1 MYTKILRLIKV
12 ELHKIILRLCDK
24 KDKMKNFTSVYDIDN
39 LQNIIAK
46 ALKIKENPLENPT
59 KGKGKTIGLVFLNSS
74 LRTRLSSQIAAQNL
88 GLNVLVLN
96 AAQEAWNLE
105 FADGTVMNGDTVE
118 HIKDAIE
125 VLNQYCDIIAVRCF
139 AGMKSKEDDVNESI
153 LSQFLKHA
161 KVPVVSLESA
171 TRHPLQSLA
180 DCITITENWPFD
192 KLKINRK
199 PKVVLTWAP
208 HIKPIAQAVGNSF
221 TEWMQKMDVDFVITN
236 PEGYDLDKNFTK
248 DTPVIHNQDEA
259 LEDADFIYVK
269 NWSSF
274 DDYAAM
280 PEVEENWMLTNKK
293 LEQTNSAKVMHCLPV
308 RRNLELSDEV
318 MDGENS
324 IIYQQAKNRI
334 FSAQTVFSEILD
346 ELNL

>member
-1 MYTKILRLIKV
+1 
-12 ELHKIILRLCDK
+12 
-24 KDKMKNFTSVYDIDN
+24 MKNFTSVSDVEN
-39 LQNIIAK
+39 LQEIIKK
-46 ALKIKENPLENPT
+46 ALEIKANPLSET
-59 KGKGKTIGLVFLNSS
+59 EKGKGKTIGLVFLNSS

-88 GLNVLVLN
+88 GLNVLTLN

-105 FADGTVMNGDTVE
+105 FADGAVMNGDTVE

-153 LSQFLKHA
+153 LSQFQQHA
-161 KVPVVSLESA
+161 KVPVISLESA

-180 DCITITENWPFD
+180 DCITITENWKKD
-192 KLKINRK
+192 YK

-221 TEWMQKMDVDFVITN
+221 AEWMQEMDVELVIAN

-248 DTPVIHNQDEA
+248 DVKVIHDQNEA
-259 LEDADFIYVK
+259 LKDADFIYVK

-274 DDYAAM
+274 DDYATM
-280 PEVEENWMLTNKK
+280 PEVQEDWMLTNEK
-293 LEQTNSAKVMHCLPV
+293 LANTNQAKVMHCLPV
-308 RRNLELSDEV
+308 RRNVELSDEV
-318 MDGENS
+318 MDGEHS

-334 FSAQTVFSEILD
+334 FSAQAVFSEILD
-346 ELNL
+346 ELKAK

>member
-1 MYTKILRLIKV
+1 M
-12 ELHKIILRLCDK
+12 K
-24 KDKMKNFTSVYDIDN
+24 KFTSVSDVKN
-39 LQNIIAK
+39 LQEIIKK
-46 ALKIKENPLENPT
+46 ALQIKENPHSET
-59 KGKGKTIGLVFLNSS
+59 EKGKGKTIGLVFLNSS

-88 GLNVLVLN
+88 GLNVLTLN

-105 FADGTVMNGDTVE
+105 FADGAVMNGDTVE

-153 LSQFLKHA
+153 LSQFEQHA
-161 KVPVVSLESA
+161 KVPVISLESA

-180 DCITITENWPFD
+180 DCITITENW
-192 KLKINRK
+192 KEERK

-221 TEWMQKMDVDFVITN
+221 AEWMQEMDVDFVIAN

-248 DTPVIHNQDEA
+248 DIKVIHNQEEA
-259 LEDADFIYVK
+259 LKDADFIYVK

-274 DDYAAM
+274 DDYAVM
-280 PEVEENWMLTNKK
+280 PEVKESWMLTAEK
-293 LEQTNSAKVMHCLPV
+293 LKNTNDAKVMHCLPV
-308 RRNLELSDEV
+308 RRNVELSDEV
-318 MDGENS
+318 MDGKNS

-334 FSAQTVFSEILD
+334 FSAQAVFSEILN
-346 ELNL
+346 ELNSK

>member
-1 MYTKILRLIKV
+1 
-12 ELHKIILRLCDK
+12 
-24 KDKMKNFTSVYDIDN
+24 
-39 LQNIIAK
+39 
-46 ALKIKENPLENPT
+46 
-59 KGKGKTIGLVFLNSS
+59 
-74 LRTRLSSQIAAQNL
+74 
-88 GLNVLVLN
+88 LNVLTLN

-105 FADGTVMNGDTVE
+105 FADGAVMNGDTVE

-153 LSQFLKHA
+153 LSQFEKHA
-161 KVPVVSLESA
+161 KVPVISLESA

-180 DCITITENWPFD
+180 DCITITENWKKD
-192 KLKINRK
+192 HK

-208 HIKPIAQAVGNSF
+208 HIKPIAHAVGNSF
-221 TEWMQKMDVDFVITN
+221 AEWMQEMDVELVIAN

-248 DTPVIHNQDEA
+248 DVTVIHDQDEA
-259 LEDADFIYVK
+259 LKDADFIYVK

-280 PEVEENWMLTNKK
+280 PEVKGDWMLTNEK
-293 LEQTNSAKVMHCLPV
+293 LANTNGAKVMHCLPV
-308 RRNLELSDEV
+308 RRNVELSDEV
-318 MDGENS
+318 MDGDHS

-334 FSAQTVFSEILD
+334 FSAQAVFSEILD
-346 ELNL
+346 ELKAK

>member
-1 MYTKILRLIKV
+1 MKKFTAVSDV
-12 ELHKIILRLCDK
+12 E
-24 KDKMKNFTSVYDIDN
+24 N
-39 LQNIIAK
+39 LQDIIKK
-46 ALKIKENPLENPT
+46 ALQIKENPLSET
-59 KGKGKTIGLVFLNSS
+59 EKGKGKTIGLVFLNSS

-88 GLNVLVLN
+88 GLNVLTLN

-105 FADGTVMNGDTVE
+105 FADGAVMNGDTVE

-139 AGMKSKEDDVNESI
+139 AGMKNKEDDVNESI
-153 LSQFLKHA
+153 LSQFEKHA
-161 KVPVVSLESA
+161 KVPVISLESA

-180 DCITITENWPFD
+180 DCITITENW
-192 KLKINRK
+192 KEERK

-221 TEWMQKMDVDFVITN
+221 AEWMQEMDVDFVITN
-236 PEGYDLDKNFTK
+236 PEGYDLDKKFTK
-248 DTPVIHNQDEA
+248 DVKVIHNQDEA
-259 LEDADFIYVK
+259 LKDADFIYVK

-274 DDYAAM
+274 DEYAVM
-280 PEVEENWMLTNKK
+280 PEVKESWMLTNEK
-293 LEQTNSAKVMHCLPV
+293 LENTNKAKVMHCLPV
-308 RRNLELSDEV
+308 RRNVELSDEV

-334 FSAQTVFSEILD
+334 FSAQAVFSEILD
-346 ELNL
+346 ELNSK

>member
-1 MYTKILRLIKV
+1 
-12 ELHKIILRLCDK
+12 
-24 KDKMKNFTSVYDIDN
+24 MKNFTSVYDIDN

-139 AGMKSKEDDVNESI
+139 AGMKNKEDDVNESI

-221 TEWMQKMDVDFVITN
+221 TEWMQHMDVDLVITN

-248 DTPVIHNQDEA
+248 DTLVIHNQEQA
-259 LEDADFIYVK
+259 LKDADFIYVK

-274 DDYAAM
+274 DDYANM
-280 PEVEENWMLTNKK
+280 PKVEGDWMLTNEK
-293 LEQTNSAKVMHCLPV
+293 LEFTNQAKVMHCLPV

-318 MDGENS
+318 MDGKNS
-324 IIYQQAKNRI
+324 IIYQQSKNRI
-334 FSAQTVFSEILD
+334 FSAQAVFSEILD
-346 ELNL
+346 EVKCKLE

>member
-1 MYTKILRLIKV
+1 M
-12 ELHKIILRLCDK
+12 K
-24 KDKMKNFTSVYDIDN
+24 KFTSVSDVSN
-39 LQNIIAK
+39 LQQIIKK
-46 ALKIKENPLENPT
+46 ALEIKENPLLET
-59 KGKGKTIGLVFLNSS
+59 DKGKGKTIGLVFLNSS

-88 GLNVLVLN
+88 GLNILTLN

-105 FADGTVMNGDTVE
+105 FADGAVMNGDTVE

-153 LSQFLKHA
+153 LSQFEQHA
-161 KVPVVSLESA
+161 KVPVISLESA

-180 DCITITENWPFD
+180 DCITITENLGHFD
-192 KLKINRK
+192 KLSVNRK

-208 HIKPIAQAVGNSF
+208 HIKPIAHAVGNSF
-221 TEWMQKMDVDFVITN
+221 AEWMQEMDVEFVIAN

-248 DTPVIHNQDEA
+248 DVKVIHNQDEA
-259 LEDADFIYVK
+259 LKDADFIYVK

-280 PEVEENWMLTNKK
+280 PEVKENWMLTNEK
-293 LEQTNSAKVMHCLPV
+293 LTNTNQGKVMHCLPV
-308 RRNLELSDEV
+308 RRNVELSDEV

-334 FSAQTVFSEILD
+334 FSAQAVFSEILD
-346 ELNL
+346 ELNS

>member
-1 MYTKILRLIKV
+1 M
-12 ELHKIILRLCDK
+12 K
-24 KDKMKNFTSVYDIDN
+24 KFTSVSDVEN
-39 LQNIIAK
+39 LQDIIK
-46 ALKIKENPLENPT
+46 KSLQIKENPLSET
-59 KGKGKTIGLVFLNSS
+59 EKGKGKTIGLVFLNSS
-74 LRTRLSSQIAAQNL
+74 LRTRLSSQLAAQNL
-88 GLNVLVLN
+88 GLNVLTLN

-105 FADGTVMNGDTVE
+105 FADGAVMNGDTVE

-153 LSQFLKHA
+153 LSQFEQHA

-180 DCITITENWPFD
+180 DCITITENWHFGELDEP
-192 KLKINRK
+192 RK

-208 HIKPIAQAVGNSF
+208 HIKPIAHAVGNSF
-221 TEWMQKMDVDFVITN
+221 AEWMQEMEVEFVITN

-248 DTPVIHNQDEA
+248 DVKVIHNQEEA

-280 PEVEENWMLTNKK
+280 PEVKENWMLTNEK
-293 LEQTNSAKVMHCLPV
+293 LQKTNQAKVMHCLPV
-308 RRNLELSDEV
+308 RRNVELSDEV

-324 IIYQQAKNRI
+324 IIFQQAKNRI
-334 FSAQTVFSEILD
+334 FSAQVVFSEILD
-346 ELNL
+346 ELNSK

>member
-1 MYTKILRLIKV
+1 M
-12 ELHKIILRLCDK
+12 K
-24 KDKMKNFTSVYDIDN
+24 KFTSVSDVEN
-39 LQNIIAK
+39 LQDIIKK
-46 ALKIKENPLENPT
+46 ALQIKENPLSET
-59 KGKGKTIGLVFLNSS
+59 EKGKGKTIGLVFLNSS
-74 LRTRLSSQIAAQNL
+74 LRTRLSSQLAAQNL
-88 GLNVLVLN
+88 GLNVLTLN

-105 FADGTVMNGDTVE
+105 FADGAVMNGDTVE

-153 LSQFLKHA
+153 LSQFEQHA

-180 DCITITENWPFD
+180 DCITITENWQEE
-192 KLKINRK
+192 RK

-208 HIKPIAQAVGNSF
+208 HIKPIAHAVGNSF
-221 TEWMQKMDVDFVITN
+221 AEWMQEMDVEFVITN

-248 DTPVIHNQDEA
+248 EVKVIHDQEEA
-259 LEDADFIYVK
+259 LKDADFIYVK

-274 DDYAAM
+274 DEYASM
-280 PEVEENWMLTNKK
+280 PEVEENWMLTNEK
-293 LEQTNSAKVMHCLPV
+293 LQNTNRAKVMHCLPV
-308 RRNLELSDEV
+308 RRNVELSDEV

-334 FSAQTVFSEILD
+334 FSAQAVFSEILD
-346 ELNL
+346 ELNSK

>member
-1 MYTKILRLIKV
+1 
-12 ELHKIILRLCDK
+12 
-24 KDKMKNFTSVYDIDN
+24 MKNFTAVSDIEN
-39 LQNIIAK
+39 LQEIIKK
-46 ALKIKENPLENPT
+46 ALYIKENPHSET
-59 KGKGKTIGLVFLNSS
+59 EKGKGKTIGLVFLNSS

-88 GLNVLVLN
+88 GLNILTLN

-105 FADGTVMNGDTVE
+105 FADGAVMNGDTVE

-153 LSQFLKHA
+153 LSQFQQHA
-161 KVPVVSLESA
+161 KVPVISLESA

-180 DCITITENWPFD
+180 DCITISENW
-192 KLKINRK
+192 KEERK

-208 HIKPIAQAVGNSF
+208 HIKPIAQAVANSF
-221 TEWMQKMDVDFVITN
+221 TEWMQEMDVDFVITN
-236 PEGYDLDKNFTK
+236 PERYDLDPNFTK
-248 DTPVIHNQDEA
+248 QTKIIHNQDEA
-259 LEDADFIYVK
+259 LKDADFIYVK

-274 DDYAAM
+274 DEYAAM
-280 PEVEENWMLTNKK
+280 PEVKENWMLTAEK
-293 LEQTNSAKVMHCLPV
+293 LAQTNNGKVMHCLPV
-308 RRNLELSDEV
+308 RRNVELSDEV

-334 FSAQTVFSEILD
+334 FSAQAVFSEILD
-346 ELNL
+346 EINQSK

>member
-1 MYTKILRLIKV
+1 M
-12 ELHKIILRLCDK
+12 K
-24 KDKMKNFTSVYDIDN
+24 KFTSVSDVEN
-39 LQNIIAK
+39 LQQIIKK
-46 ALKIKENPLENPT
+46 ALQIKENPLSEPE

-88 GLNVLVLN
+88 GLNVLTLN

-105 FADGTVMNGDTVE
+105 FADGAVMNGDTVE

-153 LSQFLKHA
+153 LSQFEQHA
-161 KVPVVSLESA
+161 KVPVISLESA

-180 DCITITENWPFD
+180 DCITITENWHFD
-192 KLKINRK
+192 KLSVNRK

-208 HIKPIAQAVGNSF
+208 HIKPIAHAVGNSF
-221 TEWMQKMDVDFVITN
+221 AEWMQEMDVDFVIAN

-248 DTPVIHNQDEA
+248 DVKIIHDQEEA
-259 LEDADFIYVK
+259 LKDADFIYVK

-274 DDYAAM
+274 DDYAKM
-280 PEVEENWMLTNKK
+280 PEVKDNWMLTNEK
-293 LEQTNSAKVMHCLPV
+293 LKNTNQAKVMHCLPV
-308 RRNLELSDEV
+308 RRNVELSDEV

-334 FSAQTVFSEILD
+334 FSAQAVFSEILD
-346 ELNL
+346 ELNS

>member
-1 MYTKILRLIKV
+1 
-12 ELHKIILRLCDK
+12 
-24 KDKMKNFTSVYDIDN
+24 MKNFTSVEDIDD
-39 LQNIIAK
+39 LQSIIKK
-46 ALKIKENPLENPT
+46 ALKIKENPLAEPN
-59 KGKGKTIGLVFLNSS
+59 KGKGKTIGHVFLNSS

-88 GLNVLVLN
+88 GLNVLTLN

-105 FADGTVMNGDTVE
+105 FSDGAIMNGDTVE

-139 AGMKSKEDDVNESI
+139 AGMKNKEDDVNESI

-161 KVPVVSLESA
+161 KVPVISLESA

-180 DCITITENWPFD
+180 DCITITENWKED
-192 KLKINRK
+192 RK

-221 TEWMQKMDVDFVITN
+221 AEWMQEMDVDFVITN
-236 PEGYDLDKNFTK
+236 PEGYDLDPKFVKNST
-248 DTPVIHNQDEA
+248 VIHNQNEA
-259 LEDADFIYVK
+259 LKDADFIYVK

-274 DDYAAM
+274 ENYAQM
-280 PEVEENWMLTNKK
+280 PEVKENWMLTNEK
-293 LEQTNSAKVMHCLPV
+293 LKLTNNAKVMHCLPV
-308 RRNLELSDEV
+308 RRNVELSDEV

-346 ELNL
+346 EISKR

>member
-1 MYTKILRLIKV
+1 
-12 ELHKIILRLCDK
+12 
-24 KDKMKNFTSVYDIDN
+24 MKNFTAVSDIEN
-39 LQNIIAK
+39 LQEIIKK
-46 ALKIKENPLENPT
+46 ALYIKENPHSET
-59 KGKGKTIGLVFLNSS
+59 EKGKGKTIGLVFLNSS

-88 GLNVLVLN
+88 GLNILTLN

-105 FADGTVMNGDTVE
+105 FADGAVMNGDTVE

-153 LSQFLKHA
+153 LSQFQQHA
-161 KVPVVSLESA
+161 KVPVISLESA

-180 DCITITENWPFD
+180 DCITISENW
-192 KLKINRK
+192 KEERK

-208 HIKPIAQAVGNSF
+208 HIKPIAQAVANSF
-221 TEWMQKMDVDFVITN
+221 TEWMQEMDVDFVITN
-236 PEGYDLDKNFTK
+236 PEGYDLDSNFTK
-248 DTPVIHNQDEA
+248 QTKIIHNQDEA
-259 LEDADFIYVK
+259 LKDADFVYVK

-274 DDYAAM
+274 DEYAAM
-280 PEVEENWMLTNKK
+280 PEVKENWMLTAEK
-293 LEQTNSAKVMHCLPV
+293 LAQTNNGKVMHCLPV
-308 RRNLELSDEV
+308 RRNVELSDEV

-334 FSAQTVFSEILD
+334 FSAQAVFSEILD
-346 ELNL
+346 EINQSK

>member
-1 MYTKILRLIKV
+1 M
-12 ELHKIILRLCDK
+12 K
-24 KDKMKNFTSVYDIDN
+24 KFTSVSDVEN
-39 LQNIIAK
+39 LQQIIKK
-46 ALKIKENPLENPT
+46 ALEIKKNPLSEPE

-88 GLNVLVLN
+88 GLNVLTLN

-105 FADGTVMNGDTVE
+105 FADGAVMNGDTVE

-153 LSQFLKHA
+153 LSQFEQHA
-161 KVPVVSLESA
+161 KVPVISLESA

-180 DCITITENWPFD
+180 DCITITENWHFD
-192 KLKINRK
+192 KLSVNRK

-208 HIKPIAQAVGNSF
+208 HIKPIAHAVGNSF
-221 TEWMQKMDVDFVITN
+221 AEWMQEMDVDFVIAN
-236 PEGYDLDKNFTK
+236 PEGYDLDKKFTK
-248 DTPVIHNQDEA
+248 DVKIIHDQEEA
-259 LEDADFIYVK
+259 LKDADFIYVK

-274 DDYAAM
+274 DDYAKM
-280 PEVEENWMLTNKK
+280 PEVKENWMLTNEK
-293 LEQTNSAKVMHCLPV
+293 LVNTNQVKVMHCLPV

-334 FSAQTVFSEILD
+334 FSAQAVFSEILD
-346 ELNL
+346 ELNS

>member
-1 MYTKILRLIKV
+1 
-12 ELHKIILRLCDK
+12 
-24 KDKMKNFTSVYDIDN
+24 MKNFTSVYDIDN
-39 LQNIIAK
+39 LQEIIAK

-88 GLNVLVLN
+88 GLNVLTLN

-161 KVPVVSLESA
+161 KVPVISLESA

-180 DCITITENWPFD
+180 DCITITENWTE
-192 KLKINRK
+192 NRK

-221 TEWMQKMDVDFVITN
+221 TEWMQQMDVDFVIAN

-248 DTPVIHNQDEA
+248 DAKVIHNQDEA
-259 LEDADFIYVK
+259 LKDADFVYVK

-274 DDYAAM
+274 EDYATM
-280 PEVEENWMLTNKK
+280 SKVEENWMLTNEK
-293 LEQTNSAKVMHCLPV
+293 LKLTNNGKVMHCLPV

-334 FSAQTVFSEILD
+334 FSAQAVFSEILD
-346 ELNL
+346 DL

>member
-1 MYTKILRLIKV
+1 M
-12 ELHKIILRLCDK
+12 K
-24 KDKMKNFTSVYDIDN
+24 KFTSVSDAEN
-39 LQNIIAK
+39 LQEIIKK
-46 ALKIKENPLENPT
+46 ALQIKENPLSET
-59 KGKGKTIGLVFLNSS
+59 GKGKGKTIGLVFLNSS

-88 GLNVLVLN
+88 GLNVLTLN
-96 AAQEAWNLE
+96 AAQEAWDLE
-105 FADGTVMNGDTVE
+105 FADGAVMNGDTVE

-153 LSQFLKHA
+153 LSQFEQHA
-161 KVPVVSLESA
+161 KVPVISLESA

-180 DCITITENWPFD
+180 DCITITENW
-192 KLKINRK
+192 KEERK

-208 HIKPIAQAVGNSF
+208 HIKPIAHAVGNSF
-221 TEWMQKMDVDFVITN
+221 AEWMQEMDVDFVITN

-248 DTPVIHNQDEA
+248 EVKVIHDQDEA
-259 LEDADFIYVK
+259 LKDADFIYVK

-274 DDYAAM
+274 DDYAVM
-280 PEVEENWMLTNKK
+280 PEVKENWMLTNEK
-293 LEQTNSAKVMHCLPV
+293 LENTNNAKVMHCLPV
-308 RRNLELSDEV
+308 RRNVELSDEV
-318 MDGENS
+318 MDGGNS

-346 ELNL
+346 EINSK

>member
-1 MYTKILRLIKV
+1 M
-12 ELHKIILRLCDK
+12 K
-24 KDKMKNFTSVYDIDN
+24 KFTSVSDVKN
-39 LQNIIAK
+39 LQQIIKK
-46 ALKIKENPLENPT
+46 ALQIKENPLSEPE

-88 GLNVLVLN
+88 GLNVLTLN

-105 FADGTVMNGDTVE
+105 FADGAVMNGDTVE

-153 LSQFLKHA
+153 LSQFEQHA
-161 KVPVVSLESA
+161 KVPVISLESA

-180 DCITITENWPFD
+180 DCITITENWHFD
-192 KLKINRK
+192 KLSVNRK
-199 PKVVLTWAP
+199 PKVVLTWAH
-208 HIKPIAQAVGNSF
+208 HIKPIAHAVGNSF
-221 TEWMQKMDVDFVITN
+221 AEWMQEMDVELVIAN

-248 DTPVIHNQDEA
+248 DVKVIHNQDEA
-259 LEDADFIYVK
+259 LKDADFIYVK

-274 DDYAAM
+274 DDYAKM
-280 PEVEENWMLTNKK
+280 PEVKDNWMLTNEK
-293 LEQTNSAKVMHCLPV
+293 LENTNQAKVMHCLPV
-308 RRNLELSDEV
+308 RRNVELSDEV

-334 FSAQTVFSEILD
+334 FSAQAVFSEILD
-346 ELNL
+346 ELNA

>member
-1 MYTKILRLIKV
+1 M
-12 ELHKIILRLCDK
+12 K
-24 KDKMKNFTSVYDIDN
+24 KFTSVSDVKN
-39 LQNIIAK
+39 LQEIIKK
-46 ALKIKENPLENPT
+46 ALQIKENPLSET
-59 KGKGKTIGLVFLNSS
+59 GKGKGKTIGLVFLNSS

-88 GLNVLVLN
+88 GLNVLTLN

-105 FADGTVMNGDTVE
+105 FADGAVMNGDTVE

-153 LSQFLKHA
+153 LSQFEQHA
-161 KVPVVSLESA
+161 KVPVISLESA

-180 DCITITENWPFD
+180 DCITITENLEYFD
-192 KLKINRK
+192 KLSVNRK

-208 HIKPIAQAVGNSF
+208 HIKPIAHAVGNSF
-221 TEWMQKMDVDFVITN
+221 AEWMQEMDVELVIAN

-248 DTPVIHNQDEA
+248 DVKVIHNQDEA
-259 LEDADFIYVK
+259 LKDADFIYVK

-280 PEVEENWMLTNKK
+280 PEVKESWMLTNEK
-293 LEQTNSAKVMHCLPV
+293 LADTNQAKVMHCLPV
-308 RRNLELSDEV
+308 RRNVELSDEV

-334 FSAQTVFSEILD
+334 FSAQAVFSEILD
-346 ELNL
+346 ELNKK

>member
-1 MYTKILRLIKV
+1 M
-12 ELHKIILRLCDK
+12 K
-24 KDKMKNFTSVYDIDN
+24 KFTSVSDVEN
-39 LQNIIAK
+39 LQEIIKK
-46 ALKIKENPLENPT
+46 ALLIKENPLSET
-59 KGKGKTIGLVFLNSS
+59 EKGKGKTIGLVFLNSS

-88 GLNVLVLN
+88 GLNVLTLN

-105 FADGTVMNGDTVE
+105 FADGAVMNGDTVE

-153 LSQFLKHA
+153 LSQFEQQA
-161 KVPVVSLESA
+161 KVPVISLESA

-180 DCITITENWPFD
+180 DCITITENWHFD
-192 KLKINRK
+192 KLSVNSK

-208 HIKPIAQAVGNSF
+208 HIKPIAHAVGNSF
-221 TEWMQKMDVDFVITN
+221 AEWMQEMDVEFVIAN

-248 DTPVIHNQDEA
+248 DVKVIHNQDEA
-259 LEDADFIYVK
+259 LRDADFIYVK

-280 PEVEENWMLTNKK
+280 PEVKENWMLTNEK
-293 LEQTNSAKVMHCLPV
+293 LAQTNHGKVMHCLPV
-308 RRNLELSDEV
+308 RRNVELSDEV

-334 FSAQTVFSEILD
+334 FSAQAVFSEILD
-346 ELNL
+346 GLISK

>member
-1 MYTKILRLIKV
+1 M
-12 ELHKIILRLCDK
+12 K
-24 KDKMKNFTSVYDIDN
+24 KFTSVSDVEN
-39 LQNIIAK
+39 LQEIIKK
-46 ALKIKENPLENPT
+46 ALQIKENPLSETN

-88 GLNVLVLN
+88 GLNVLTLN

-105 FADGTVMNGDTVE
+105 FADGAVMNGDTVE

-139 AGMKSKEDDVNESI
+139 AGMKNKEDDVNESI
-153 LSQFLKHA
+153 LSQFEQHA
-161 KVPVVSLESA
+161 KVPVISLESA

-180 DCITITENWPFD
+180 DCITITENWHFD
-192 KLKINRK
+192 KLSVNRK

-208 HIKPIAQAVGNSF
+208 HIKPIAHAVGNSF
-221 TEWMQKMDVDFVITN
+221 AEWMQEMDVDFVIAN

-248 DTPVIHNQDEA
+248 NVAVIHDQDEA
-259 LEDADFIYVK
+259 LKDADFIYVK

-280 PEVEENWMLTNKK
+280 PEVQESWMLTNEK
-293 LEQTNSAKVMHCLPV
+293 LENTNQAKVMHCLPV
-308 RRNLELSDEV
+308 RRNVELSDEV

-324 IIYQQAKNRI
+324 IIYEQAKNRI
-334 FSAQTVFSEILD
+334 FSAQAVFSEILD
-346 ELNL
+346 EINSK

>member
-1 MYTKILRLIKV
+1 MDIPFVHWKNKNYQM
-12 ELHKIILRLCDK
+12 K
-24 KDKMKNFTSVYDIDN
+24 KFTSVSDVKN
-39 LQNIIAK
+39 LQHIIKK
-46 ALKIKENPLENPT
+46 ALQIKENPLSEPK

-88 GLNVLVLN
+88 GLNVLTLN

-105 FADGTVMNGDTVE
+105 FADGAVMNGDTVE

-153 LSQFLKHA
+153 LSQFEQHA
-161 KVPVVSLESA
+161 KVPVISLESA

-180 DCITITENWPFD
+180 DCITITENWHFD
-192 KLKINRK
+192 KLSVNRK

-208 HIKPIAQAVGNSF
+208 HIKPIAHAVGNSF
-221 TEWMQKMDVDFVITN
+221 AEWMQEMDVDFVIAN

-248 DTPVIHNQDEA
+248 DVKIIHNQEEA
-259 LEDADFIYVK
+259 LKDADFIYVK

-274 DDYAAM
+274 DDYAKM
-280 PEVEENWMLTNKK
+280 PEVKDNWMLTNEK
-293 LEQTNSAKVMHCLPV
+293 LENTNHAKVMHCLPV
-308 RRNLELSDEV
+308 RRNVELSDEV

-334 FSAQTVFSEILD
+334 FSAQAVFSEILD
-346 ELNL
+346 ELNA

>member
-1 MYTKILRLIKV
+1 M
-12 ELHKIILRLCDK
+12 K
-24 KDKMKNFTSVYDIDN
+24 KFTSVSDVEN
-39 LQNIIAK
+39 LQQIIKK
-46 ALKIKENPLENPT
+46 ALQIKENPLSEPE

-88 GLNVLVLN
+88 GLNVLTLN

-105 FADGTVMNGDTVE
+105 FADGAVMNGDTVE

-153 LSQFLKHA
+153 LSQFEQHA
-161 KVPVVSLESA
+161 KVPVISLESA

-180 DCITITENWPFD
+180 DCITITENWHFD
-192 KLKINRK
+192 GSPSSPQAKLSVNRK

-208 HIKPIAQAVGNSF
+208 HIKPIAHAVGNSF
-221 TEWMQKMDVDFVITN
+221 AEWMQEMDVDFVIAN

-248 DTPVIHNQDEA
+248 DVKIINDQEEA
-259 LEDADFIYVK
+259 LKDADFIYVK

-274 DDYAAM
+274 DDYAKM
-280 PEVEENWMLTNKK
+280 PEVNDNWMLTNEK
-293 LEQTNSAKVMHCLPV
+293 LKNTNQAKVMHCLPV
-308 RRNLELSDEV
+308 RRNVELSDEV

-334 FSAQTVFSEILD
+334 FSAQAVFSEILD
-346 ELNL
+346 ELNS

>member
-1 MYTKILRLIKV
+1 MDIPFVHWKNKNYQM
-12 ELHKIILRLCDK
+12 K
-24 KDKMKNFTSVYDIDN
+24 KFTSVSDVKN
-39 LQNIIAK
+39 LQHIIKK
-46 ALKIKENPLENPT
+46 ALQIKENPLSEPE

-88 GLNVLVLN
+88 GLNVLTLN

-105 FADGTVMNGDTVE
+105 FADGAVMNGDTVE

-153 LSQFLKHA
+153 LSQFEQHA
-161 KVPVVSLESA
+161 KVPVISLESA

-180 DCITITENWPFD
+180 DCITITENWHFD
-192 KLKINRK
+192 KLSVNRK

-208 HIKPIAQAVGNSF
+208 HIKPIAHAVGNSF
-221 TEWMQKMDVDFVITN
+221 AEWMQEMDVELVIAN
-236 PEGYDLDKNFTK
+236 PEGYDLDKNFTRNVK
-248 DTPVIHNQDEA
+248 VIHNQEEA
-259 LEDADFIYVK
+259 LKDADFIYVK

-274 DDYAAM
+274 DDYAKM
-280 PEVEENWMLTNKK
+280 PEVKDNWMLTNEK
-293 LEQTNSAKVMHCLPV
+293 LKNTNQAKVMHCLPV
-308 RRNLELSDEV
+308 RRNVELSDEV

-334 FSAQTVFSEILD
+334 FSAQAVFSEILD
-346 ELNL
+346 ELNS

>member
-1 MYTKILRLIKV
+1 MQDVKLKLQLRILLNQDIAFGPGKAELLEEIRRTGSISQAAKSMNMSYRRAWQLV
-12 ELHKIILRLCDK
+12 ETMNHS
-24 KDKMKNFTSVYDIDN
+24 FQS
-39 LQNIIAK
+39 
-46 ALKIKENPLENPT
+46 
-59 KGKGKTIGLVFLNSS
+59 GLVETQKGGTHGGGAKL
-74 LRTRLSSQIAAQNL
+74 TDL
-88 GLNVLVLN
+88 G
-96 AAQEAWNLE
+96 
-105 FADGTVMNGDTVE
+105 
-118 HIKDAIE
+118 
-125 VLNQYCDIIAVRCF
+125 
-139 AGMKSKEDDVNESI
+139 ESI

-161 KVPVVSLESA
+161 KVPIISLESA

-180 DCITITENWPFD
+180 DCIAITENWTET
-192 KLKINRK
+192 RK

-208 HIKPIAQAVGNSF
+208 HIKAIAQAVGNSF
-221 TEWMQKMDVDFVITN
+221 TEWMQEMNVDFVIAN

-259 LEDADFIYVK
+259 LKDADFVYVK

-274 DDYAAM
+274 DDYAKVL
-280 PEVEENWMLTNKK
+280 EVEDNWMLTNEK
-293 LEQTNSAKVMHCLPV
+293 LELTNQAKVMHCLPV

-346 ELNL
+346 ELNKC

>member
-1 MYTKILRLIKV
+1 M
-12 ELHKIILRLCDK
+12 K
-24 KDKMKNFTSVYDIDN
+24 KFTSVSDVEN
-39 LQNIIAK
+39 LQEIIKK
-46 ALKIKENPLENPT
+46 ALQIKENPFSET
-59 KGKGKTIGLVFLNSS
+59 EKGKGKTIGLVFLNSS

-88 GLNVLVLN
+88 GLNVLTLN

-105 FADGTVMNGDTVE
+105 FADGAVMNGDTVE

-153 LSQFLKHA
+153 LSQFEQHA
-161 KVPVVSLESA
+161 KVPVISLESA

-180 DCITITENWPFD
+180 DCITITENW
-192 KLKINRK
+192 KEERK

-208 HIKPIAQAVGNSF
+208 HIKPIAHAVGNSF
-221 TEWMQKMDVDFVITN
+221 SEWMQEMDVELVIAN

-248 DTPVIHNQDEA
+248 DVKVIHNQDEA
-259 LEDADFIYVK
+259 LKDADFIYVK

-274 DDYAAM
+274 DDYATM
-280 PEVEENWMLTNKK
+280 PEVKENWMLTNEK
-293 LEQTNSAKVMHCLPV
+293 LANTNQAKVMHCLPV
-308 RRNLELSDEV
+308 RRNVELSDEV

-334 FSAQTVFSEILD
+334 FSAQAVFSEILD
-346 ELNL
+346 EIRLK

>member
-1 MYTKILRLIKV
+1 M
-12 ELHKIILRLCDK
+12 K
-24 KDKMKNFTSVYDIDN
+24 KFTSVSDVKN
-39 LQNIIAK
+39 LQDIIKK
-46 ALKIKENPLENPT
+46 ALQIKKNPLSET
-59 KGKGKTIGLVFLNSS
+59 EKGKGKTIGLVFLNSS

-88 GLNVLVLN
+88 GLNVLTLN

-105 FADGTVMNGDTVE
+105 FADGAVMNGDTVE

-153 LSQFLKHA
+153 LSQFEQHA
-161 KVPVVSLESA
+161 KVPVISLESA

-180 DCITITENWPFD
+180 DCITITENW
-192 KLKINRK
+192 KKEGK

-208 HIKPIAQAVGNSF
+208 HIKPIAHAVGNSF
-221 TEWMQKMDVDFVITN
+221 AEWMQEMDVELVIAN

-248 DTPVIHNQDEA
+248 DVKVIHNQDEA
-259 LEDADFIYVK
+259 LKDADFIYVK

-274 DDYAAM
+274 DDYATM
-280 PEVEENWMLTNKK
+280 PEVKENWMLTNEK
-293 LEQTNSAKVMHCLPV
+293 LENTNQAKVMHCLPV
-308 RRNLELSDEV
+308 RRNVELSDEV
-318 MDGENS
+318 MDGKNS

-334 FSAQTVFSEILD
+334 FSAQAVFSEILD
-346 ELNL
+346 ELNSK

>member
-1 MYTKILRLIKV
+1 M
-12 ELHKIILRLCDK
+12 K
-24 KDKMKNFTSVYDIDN
+24 KFTSVSDVKN
-39 LQNIIAK
+39 LQHIIKK
-46 ALKIKENPLENPT
+46 ALQIKENPLSEPE

-88 GLNVLVLN
+88 GLNVLTLN

-105 FADGTVMNGDTVE
+105 FADGAVMNGDTVE

-153 LSQFLKHA
+153 LSQFEQHA
-161 KVPVVSLESA
+161 KVPVISLESA

-180 DCITITENWPFD
+180 DCITITENWHFD
-192 KLKINRK
+192 KLSINRK
-199 PKVVLTWAP
+199 PKVVLIWAP
-208 HIKPIAQAVGNSF
+208 HIKPIAHAVGNSF
-221 TEWMQKMDVDFVITN
+221 AEWMQEMDVDFVIAN

-248 DTPVIHNQDEA
+248 DVKIIHDQEEA
-259 LEDADFIYVK
+259 LKDADFIYVK

-274 DDYAAM
+274 DDYAKM
-280 PEVEENWMLTNKK
+280 PEVKDNWMLTNEK
-293 LEQTNSAKVMHCLPV
+293 LENTNQAKVMHCLPV
-308 RRNLELSDEV
+308 RRNVELSDEV
-318 MDGENS
+318 MNGENS

-334 FSAQTVFSEILD
+334 FSAQAVFSEILD
-346 ELNL
+346 ELNA

>member
-1 MYTKILRLIKV
+1 MQ
-12 ELHKIILRLCDK
+12 
-24 KDKMKNFTSVYDIDN
+24 NFTSVEDIDN
-39 LQNIIAK
+39 LQSIIKK
-46 ALKIKENPLENPT
+46 ALKIKENPLAEPD

-88 GLNVLVLN
+88 GLNVLTLN

-105 FADGTVMNGDTVE
+105 FSDGAIMNGDTVE

-139 AGMKSKEDDVNESI
+139 AGMKSKKDDVNESI

-161 KVPVVSLESA
+161 KVPVISLESA

-180 DCITITENWPFD
+180 DCITITENWKED
-192 KLKINRK
+192 RK

-221 TEWMQKMDVDFVITN
+221 AEWMQEMDVDFVITN
-236 PEGYDLDKNFTK
+236 PEGYDLDPKFVKNT
-248 DTPVIHNQDEA
+248 TVIHDQNEA
-259 LEDADFIYVK
+259 LKDADFIYVK

-274 DDYAAM
+274 ENYAQM
-280 PEVEENWMLTNKK
+280 PEVKENWMLTQEK
-293 LEQTNSAKVMHCLPV
+293 LKLTNNAKVMHCLPV
-308 RRNLELSDEV
+308 RRNVELSDEV

-346 ELNL
+346 EIS

>member
-1 MYTKILRLIKV
+1 M
-12 ELHKIILRLCDK
+12 K
-24 KDKMKNFTSVYDIDN
+24 KFTSVNDIEN
-39 LQNIIAK
+39 LQETIQK
-46 ALKIKENPLENPT
+46 ALEIKANPLSDTE

-88 GLNVLVLN
+88 GLNILTLN

-105 FADGTVMNGDTVE
+105 FADGAVMDGGTVE

-139 AGMKSKEDDVNESI
+139 AGMKVKEDDVNESI
-153 LSQFLKHA
+153 LSQFEKHA

-180 DCITITENWPFD
+180 DCITITENW
-192 KLKINRK
+192 KEERK
-199 PKVVLTWAP
+199 PKVVLSWGP
-208 HIKPIAQAVGNSF
+208 HVKPIAHAVGNSF
-221 TEWMQKMDVDFVITN
+221 TEWMQEMDVDFVITN
-236 PEGYDLDKNFTK
+236 PEGYDLDPNFVK
-248 DTPVIHNQDEA
+248 DTPVIHNQEEA
-259 LEDADFIYVK
+259 LKDADFIYVK

-274 DDYAAM
+274 DDYAAT
-280 PEVEENWMLTNKK
+280 PEVKENWMLTNEK
-293 LEQTNSAKVMHCLPV
+293 LVNTNNAKVMHCLPV
-308 RRNLELSDEV
+308 RRNVELSDEV

-346 ELNL
+346 QIITK

>member
-1 MYTKILRLIKV
+1 M
-12 ELHKIILRLCDK
+12 K
-24 KDKMKNFTSVYDIDN
+24 KFTSVSDVKN
-39 LQNIIAK
+39 LQEIIKK
-46 ALKIKENPLENPT
+46 ALKIKENPHSEPE

-88 GLNVLVLN
+88 GLNVLTLN

-105 FADGTVMNGDTVE
+105 FADGAIMNGDTVE

-153 LSQFLKHA
+153 LSQFEQHA

-180 DCITITENWPFD
+180 DCMTITENWKED
-192 KLKINRK
+192 RK

-221 TEWMQKMDVDFVITN
+221 AEWMQEMEVDFVIAN
-236 PEGYDLDKNFTK
+236 PEGYNLDKNFTK
-248 DTPVIHNQDEA
+248 DIKVIHDQDEA
-259 LEDADFIYVK
+259 LKDADFIYVK

-274 DDYAAM
+274 DEYATM
-280 PEVEENWMLTNKK
+280 PEVKENWMLTGEK
-293 LEQTNSAKVMHCLPV
+293 LGNTNHAKVMHCLPV
-308 RRNLELSDEV
+308 RRNVELSDEV

-334 FSAQTVFSEILD
+334 FSAQAVFSEILD
-346 ELNL
+346 ELKSK

>member
-1 MYTKILRLIKV
+1 
-12 ELHKIILRLCDK
+12 
-24 KDKMKNFTSVYDIDN
+24 MKNFTAVSDIEN
-39 LQNIIAK
+39 LQETIKK
-46 ALKIKENPLENPT
+46 ALNIKENPLSET
-59 KGKGKTIGLVFLNSS
+59 EKGKGKTIGLVFLNSS

-88 GLNVLVLN
+88 GLNVLTLN

-105 FADGTVMNGDTVE
+105 FADGAVMNGDTVE

-153 LSQFLKHA
+153 LSQFQKHA
-161 KVPVVSLESA
+161 KVPVISLESA

-180 DCITITENWPFD
+180 DCITITENWKED
-192 KLKINRK
+192 HK

-208 HIKPIAQAVGNSF
+208 HIKPIAQAVANSF
-221 TEWMQKMDVDFVITN
+221 TEWMHEMDVDFVIAN

-248 DTPVIHNQDEA
+248 DTKIIHNQEEA
-259 LEDADFIYVK
+259 LKDADFIYVK

-280 PEVEENWMLTNKK
+280 PEVKENWMLTGEK
-293 LEQTNSAKVMHCLPV
+293 LKETNNGKVMHCLPV
-308 RRNLELSDEV
+308 RRNVELSDEV

-334 FSAQTVFSEILD
+334 FSAQAVFSEILD
-346 ELNL
+346 EINFTK

>member
-1 MYTKILRLIKV
+1 
-12 ELHKIILRLCDK
+12 
-24 KDKMKNFTSVYDIDN
+24 MKNFTSVSDIEN
-39 LQNIIAK
+39 LQDIIKK
-46 ALKIKENPLENPT
+46 ALQIKENPLSET
-59 KGKGKTIGLVFLNSS
+59 EKGKGKTIGLVFLNSS

-88 GLNVLVLN
+88 GLNVLTLN

-105 FADGTVMNGDTVE
+105 FADGAVMNGDTVE

-139 AGMKSKEDDVNESI
+139 AGMKSKKDDVNESI
-153 LSQFLKHA
+153 LSQFEKHA

-180 DCITITENWPFD
+180 DCITITENW
-192 KLKINRK
+192 KEERK

-221 TEWMQKMDVDFVITN
+221 TEWMQEMDVDFVIAN

-248 DTPVIHNQDEA
+248 DTKVFNNQDEA
-259 LEDADFIYVK
+259 LQDADFVYVK

-274 DDYAAM
+274 DEYATM
-280 PEVEENWMLTNKK
+280 PEVKESWMLTAEK
-293 LEQTNSAKVMHCLPV
+293 LENTNNAKVMHCLPV
-308 RRNLELSDEV
+308 RRNVELSDEV
-318 MDGENS
+318 MDGGNS

-346 ELNL
+346 ELKSK

>member
-1 MYTKILRLIKV
+1 VLKTFVVKNQF
-12 ELHKIILRLCDK
+12 
-24 KDKMKNFTSVYDIDN
+24 KMKKFTSVSDVEN
-39 LQNIIAK
+39 LQDIIKK
-46 ALKIKENPLENPT
+46 ALKIKENPLSET
-59 KGKGKTIGLVFLNSS
+59 EKGKGKTIGLVFLNSS
-74 LRTRLSSQIAAQNL
+74 LRTRLSSQLAAQNL
-88 GLNVLVLN
+88 GLNVLTLN

-105 FADGTVMNGDTVE
+105 FADGAVMNGDTVE

-153 LSQFLKHA
+153 LSQFEQHA

-192 KLKINRK
+192 KLKTDKK

-208 HIKPIAQAVGNSF
+208 HIKPIAHAVGNSF
-221 TEWMQKMDVDFVITN
+221 AEWMQEMEVDFVIAN

-248 DTPVIHNQDEA
+248 DVKVIHNQEEA
-259 LEDADFIYVK
+259 LKDADFIYVK

-274 DDYAAM
+274 DEYAAM
-280 PEVEENWMLTNKK
+280 PEVKENWMLTNEK
-293 LEQTNSAKVMHCLPV
+293 LQKTNQAKVMHCLPV
-308 RRNLELSDEV
+308 RRNVELSDEV

-334 FSAQTVFSEILD
+334 FSAQVVFSEILD
-346 ELNL
+346 ELNSK

>member
-1 MYTKILRLIKV
+1 M
-12 ELHKIILRLCDK
+12 K
-24 KDKMKNFTSVYDIDN
+24 KFTSVSDVEN
-39 LQNIIAK
+39 LQDIIKK
-46 ALKIKENPLENPT
+46 ALQIKENPLSET
-59 KGKGKTIGLVFLNSS
+59 EKGKGKTIGLVFLNSS
-74 LRTRLSSQIAAQNL
+74 LRTRLSSQLAAQNL
-88 GLNVLVLN
+88 GLNVLTLN

-105 FADGTVMNGDTVE
+105 FADGAVMNGDTVE

-153 LSQFLKHA
+153 LSQFEQHA

-192 KLKINRK
+192 KLKTEKK

-221 TEWMQKMDVDFVITN
+221 AEWMQKMEVDFVIAN

-248 DTPVIHNQDEA
+248 DVKVIHNQEEA
-259 LEDADFIYVK
+259 LKDADFIYVK

-274 DDYAAM
+274 DEYAAM
-280 PEVEENWMLTNKK
+280 PEVKENWMLTNEK
-293 LEQTNSAKVMHCLPV
+293 LQKTNHAKVMHCLPV
-308 RRNLELSDEV
+308 RRNVELSDEV

-334 FSAQTVFSEILD
+334 FSAQAVFSEILD
-346 ELNL
+346 ELNSK